1 VMRILMIA
9 VVLLMLFGPATALT
23 AYAFLAP
30 AYAAGC
36 APGGTAVGP
45 VGSVPA
51 ELTATTTGGTS
62 VSLDRTQLHHAATI
76 ITIGSRTQG
85 VGRDGI
91 LIALMAA
98 LTESHLRMLA
108 NPGAYPDSIAH
119 PHDGT
124 GQDHDSLG
132 LFQMRP
138 AAGWG
143 TVAQL
148 MDPGYQ
154 SAAFFG
160 GPNGPNN
167 GSPRGLLDIPDWQQ
181 LPKGAAAQ
189 AVEVSAYPDRYAQY
203 EPVARAILEKLTTSP
218 TAGADGGR
226 ADVPVESS
234 RVVFPLPAGTWTRT
248 SGFGPR
254 DLDGSGSYRL
264 HAGVDYAAPA
274 GTPVLALADGVVAS
288 IETSPTGGNMI
299 VLDHTISGPD
309 GARRVGSAYLHL
321 RDGSTIVAEGDVV
334 TAGAQIA
341 QVGSTGRRSTGP
353 HLHLEVRPGGPHA
366 AAVNPEPWL
375 TAHSPTTLDGQAVLP
390 AAGGACS
397 IGLTP

>member
-1 VMRILMIA
+1 MRILMIA
-9 VVLLMLFGPATALT
+9 VVLVMLFGPPAALT
-23 AYAFLAP
+23 AYAVLAP
-30 AYAAGC
+30 AYATGC
-36 APGGTAVGP
+36 EPGGTAVGP
-45 VGSVPA
+45 VGAVPA
-51 ELTATTTGGTS
+51 ELTATTTGGTT
-62 VSLDRTQLHHAATI
+62 VSLDRTQLRHASTI
-76 ITIGSRTQG
+76 ITTGTRTPD

-91 LIALMAA
+91 LIALMAG

-108 NPGAYPDSIAH
+108 NPGAYPDSTAH

-148 MDPGYQ
+148 MDPTYQ
-154 SAAFFG
+154 ASAFFG
-160 GPNGPNN
+160 GPTGPNH
-167 GSPRGLLDIPDWQQ
+167 GSPRGLLDIPDWQK
-181 LPKGAAAQ
+181 LPKGGAAQ
-189 AVEVSAYPDRYAQY
+189 AVEVSAFPDRYAQY
-203 EPVARAILEKLTTSP
+203 EPVARAILKKFTTAPAAGQDHS
-218 TAGADGGR
+218 TASGPGL
-226 ADVPVESS
+226 SS
-234 RVVFPLPAGTWTRT
+234 RVVFPLPADTWTRT

-254 DLDGSGSYRL
+254 GPRL
-264 HAGVDYAAPA
+264 HSGVDYAAPA

-288 IETSPTGGNMI
+288 VEISPTGGNMI
-299 VLDHTISGPD
+299 VLDHTIPGPD

-321 RDGSTIVAEGDVV
+321 LDGSTTVTEGDTV

-353 HLHLEVRPGGPHA
+353 HLHLEVRPGGPNS
-366 AAVNPEPWL
+366 AAVDPEPWL

-390 AAGGACS
+390 ATSGGACPTEA
-397 IGLTP
+397 TP

>member
-1 VMRILMIA
+1 MRILMIA
-9 VVLLMLFGPATALT
+9 ATLVMLFGPATALT
-23 AYAFLAP
+23 AYALLAP

-36 APGGTAVGP
+36 EPGDTAVGP
-45 VGSVPA
+45 VGAVPV
-51 ELTATTTGGTS
+51 ELTATTTGGTP
-62 VSLDRTQLHHAATI
+62 VSLDRTQLRHAATI
-76 ITIGSRTQG
+76 ISTGSRTQG

-108 NPGAYPDSIAH
+108 NPGAYPDSTTH

-132 LFQMRP
+132 MFQMRP

-148 MDPGYQ
+148 MDPAYQ
-154 SAAFFG
+154 ASAFFG
-160 GPNGPNN
+160 GPTGPNH

-218 TAGADGGR
+218 TAGQSDGPASGP
-226 ADVPVESS
+226 ALSS
-234 RVVFPLPAGTWTRT
+234 RVVFPLPADSWTRT
-248 SGFGPR
+248 SGFGQR
-254 DLDGSGSYRL
+254 GYRL

-288 IETSPTGGNMI
+288 VETSPTGGNMI
-299 VLDHTISGPD
+299 VLDHTIAGPD
-309 GARRVGSAYLHL
+309 GARRAGSAYLHL
-321 RDGSTIVAEGDVV
+321 RDGSTTVAEGDTV

-341 QVGSTGRRSTGP
+341 QVGSTGRSTGP

-366 AAVNPEPWL
+366 AAIDPEPWL
-375 TAHSPTTLDGQAVLP
+375 TAHSPTTVDGDAVLP
-390 AAGGACS
+390 ATSGGAC
-397 IGLTP
+397 LTGATP

>member
-1 VMRILMIA
+1 MMRVLAVVA
-9 VVLLMLFGPATALT
+9 VVLFLFGPPTALT
-23 AYAFLAP
+23 AYALLAP
-30 AYAAGC
+30 EPSTGC
-36 APGGTAVGP
+36 GAGGTTVGT
-45 VGSVPA
+45 VGSLPA
-51 ELTATTTGGTS
+51 DLTASTTGGD
-62 VSLDRTQLHHAATI
+62 VVRLDRVQLGHAATI
-76 ITIGSRTQG
+76 ITTGSRTAG

-108 NPGAYPDSIAH
+108 NPGAYPDSTNY

-154 SAAFFG
+154 AAAFYG
-160 GPNGPNN
+160 GPTGPNR

-189 AVEVSAYPDRYAQY
+189 AVEVSAFPDRYAQY
-203 EPVARAILEKLTTSP
+203 EPVARAILDKLTGS
-218 TAGADGGR
+218 ARQG
-226 ADVPVESS
+226 VPVQASGPAVSS
-234 RVVFPLPAGTWTRT
+234 RVVFPLPADTWTRT
-248 SGFGPR
+248 SGFGMR
-254 DLDGSGSYRL
+254 DLGDTGHYKL

-288 IETSPTGGNMI
+288 VETSPTGGNMI
-299 VLDHTISGPD
+299 VLDHTIASAAGTQ
-309 GARRVGSAYLHL
+309 RVGSAYLHL
-321 RDGSTIVAEGDVV
+321 SDGSTTVADGDSV
-334 TAGAQIA
+334 TAGTQIA
-341 QVGSTGRRSTGP
+341 QVGSTGRSTGP
-353 HLHLEVRPGGPHA
+353 HLHLEIRPGGPSSA
-366 AAVNPEPWL
+366 AINPEPWL
-375 TAHSPTTLDGQAVLP
+375 AAHSPAALDGSAVLP
-390 AAGGACS
+390 ATGSCSTGATS
-397 IGLTP
+397 